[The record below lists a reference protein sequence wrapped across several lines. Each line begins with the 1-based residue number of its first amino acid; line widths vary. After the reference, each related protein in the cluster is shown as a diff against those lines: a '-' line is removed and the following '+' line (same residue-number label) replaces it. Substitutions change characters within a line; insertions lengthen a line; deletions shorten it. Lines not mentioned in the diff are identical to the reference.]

1 MSFVLVLRPDTMPM
15 YSLSGIISVSYPVCY
30 RCPLGF
36 QLYYQAA
43 YSVHPTSPVIAPH
56 DVKFSYGITP
66 TPTRLNNP
74 DTTKLILNIL
84 HPKK

>member
-1 MSFVLVLRPDTMPM
+1 M

-36 QLYYQAA
+36 QRYYQA
-43 YSVHPTSPVIAPH
+43 YDSVHPASQGEAPH